1 MAKNFKWVF
10 LSIVC
15 AVTAI
20 FLYTTIDSE
29 WSVKNNSSIWLTILF
44 FASATLAILFAFS
57 AVEGKEEDSAE
68 NNAKTS
74 LPDQTTKA
82 MHVKKLGGLTS

>member
-15 AVTAI
+15 AVAAI

-29 WSVKNNSSIWLTILF
+29 WSVKTNSSIWLTILF

-57 AVEGKEEDSAE
+57 AIEDKEDGAPE
-68 NNAKTS
+68 NKSKTS
-74 LPDQTTKA
+74 LPEQTNKA

>member
-10 LSIVC
+10 LSIIC
-15 AVTAI
+15 AAAAI

-29 WSVKNNSSIWLTILF
+29 WSVKTNSSIWLTILF

-57 AVEGKEEDSAE
+57 AVEDKEENAVE
-68 NNAKTS
+68 NKPKTS
-74 LPDQTTKA
+74 LPEQTTKA
-82 MHVKKLGGLTS
+82 MHVKKLGGLAS

>member
-15 AVTAI
+15 AVAAI

-29 WSVKNNSSIWLTILF
+29 WSVKTNSSIWLTILF

-57 AVEGKEEDSAE
+57 AVEGKEEEAAD
-68 NNAKTS
+68 NNSKPS
-74 LPDQTTKA
+74 LPEQTTKA